1 MKVLLPD
8 IRTKQHLQILTL
20 HVHLRNY
27 ASGQEEL
34 GLPLAEHFAREI
46 RCRFYG
52 KSVDTIGMFM
62 GAVYAGCFY
71 VLLDTKQ
78 PAARISQILDILDS
92 NVIVTSSKYQKD
104 LEKLEFK
111 GTILLTEELEKHQ
124 KTVLF

>member
-1 MKVLLPD
+1 
-8 IRTKQHLQILTL
+8 
-20 HVHLRNY
+20 
-27 ASGQEEL
+27 
-34 GLPLAEHFAREI
+34 
-46 RCRFYG
+46 
-52 KSVDTIGMFM
+52 MFM